1 MDWILASASPRRK
14 ELLKEIVPAFEII
27 PSAADESIQGYSS
40 PKQLVKLLAALK
52 AEEVARREENYS
64 KVVVGSDTVV
74 AYKSIVLGK
83 PQDEEDA
90 KGMLKML
97 SGKKHHVYT
106 GVCFT
111 VVKDGVTVY
120 THTAVEKTAVYFK
133 NLSDEFI
140 EEYVKSGS
148 PMDKAG
154 AYGIQ
159 DGGLVRKIKGSYTN
173 VVGLPVELCKKM
185 KKKLQGILKA

>member
-14 ELLKEIVPAFEII
+14 ELLKEIVPTFEII

-185 KKKLQGILKA
+185 KKKLQGILKV

>member
-185 KKKLQGILKA
+185 KKKLQGILKV

>member
-185 KKKLQGILKA
+185 KKKMQGILKV

>member
-40 PKQLVKLLAALK
+40 PKELVKLLAALK

-74 AYKSIVLGK
+74 AHKSIVLGK

-111 VVKDGVTVY
+111 VVKDGVIVY

-185 KKKLQGILKA
+185 KKKMQGILKV

>member
-74 AYKSIVLGK
+74 AYKSMVLGK

-111 VVKDGVTVY
+111 VVKDGVALY

-133 NLSDEFI
+133 KLSDEFI

-185 KKKLQGILKA
+185 AQKLQGILKA

>member
-14 ELLKEIVPAFEII
+14 ELLKEIVPVFEII

-185 KKKLQGILKA
+185 KKKLQGILKV